1 MRFNHG
7 SKGFAVLIPSHIS
20 NANQILFH
28 IQISPKL
35 TLFACFNNSRTYW
48 TRKILIS
55 RNNPLD
61 GDLLKTCIFSVSF
74 FQGKS
79 SSNNKAGRKK
89 KSSTAGM
96 FFINL
101 DVLSNRVCQQHS
113 PHHRERPNFYLLR
126 TYLRSFF
133 FRLVGIRK
141 SLFAMAPTWGMV
153 LLSPSVIGGFVSQGI
168 RKEFV
173 DDAYLLL

>member
-55 RNNPLD
+55 RNNPSD
-61 GDLLKTCIFSVSF
+61 VDLLKTCIFSVSF

-89 KSSTAGM
+89 NRRQPACFSLILTCFRIAFASSTLRIIVKGPT
-96 FFINL
+96 FIFC
-101 DVLSNRVCQQHS
+101 V
-113 PHHRERPNFYLLR
+113 P
-126 TYLRSFF
+126 TYVVFF
-133 FRLVGIRK
+133 FG
-141 SLFAMAPTWGMV
+141 W
-153 LLSPSVIGGFVSQGI
+153 SVSENPCSRWLPLGGWSSCPPASSVDLWT
-168 RKEFV
+168 KE
-173 DDAYLLL
+173 